1 MITFHE
7 KKTLIG
13 RTGGVV
19 GGDLDSFSHSIISI
33 LLYRL

>member
-13 RTGGVV
+13 RTGGV
-19 GGDLDSFSHSIISI
+19 GGGGGGGSRLFFS
-33 LLYRL
+33 